1 MIENQMFALDMDSRT
16 SQMKQMHLQESLVP
30 LLNALW
36 DQVCAGTTY
45 RKTVEFTFDHEGME
59 FTIAELRVP
68 AFYFFNE
75 KKFWRQMKSVLKLDD
90 SEYWM
95 SRMLFNKHFCLT
107 GAWNRSPLGV
117 SRTMSTL
124 DTSQETDRKKKL

>member
-1 MIENQMFALDMDSRT
+1 MIENQIFALDMDSLT
-16 SQMKQMHLQESLVP
+16 SQMKRMHLQESLVT

-36 DQVCAGTTY
+36 DQVCDGTTY

-75 KKFWRQMKSVLKLDD
+75 KKFWRQMKSVLKLDV

-95 SRMLFNKHFCLT
+95 KNVIQQTFLSDWCMEPFTPWSIKNYV
-107 GAWNRSPLGV
+107 NP
-117 SRTMSTL
+117 
-124 DTSQETDRKKKL
+124 KKQTHSM